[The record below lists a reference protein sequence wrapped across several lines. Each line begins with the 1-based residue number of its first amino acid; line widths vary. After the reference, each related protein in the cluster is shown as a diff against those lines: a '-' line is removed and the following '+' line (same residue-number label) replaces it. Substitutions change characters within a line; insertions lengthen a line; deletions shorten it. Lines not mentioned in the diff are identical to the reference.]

1 MRNEEHLVA
10 KQPNGQLSLSRP
22 KGFAKA
28 NTSKINNCI
37 ANSMFLF
44 FEIKTSTKGKRNFHI
59 SDVKLIWLIRKK
71 TLKAILRLFKLYRKI
86 SRVKNIEFS
95 L

>member
-1 MRNEEHLVA
+1 MTISFKRGIMF
-10 KQPNGQLSLSRP
+10 KLSVDAMATCSVEQV
-22 KGFAKA
+22 KM
-28 NTSKINNCI
+28 KINNCI

-71 TLKAILRLFKLYRKI
+71 DVKSDFKAL
-86 SRVKNIEFS
+86 
-95 L
+95 

>member
-1 MRNEEHLVA
+1 M
-10 KQPNGQLSLSRP
+10 
-22 KGFAKA
+22 
-28 NTSKINNCI
+28 KINNCI

-71 TLKAILRLFKLYRKI
+71 DVKSDFKAL
-86 SRVKNIEFS
+86 
-95 L
+95 